1 VVTIDPKKKKAF
13 EEHLGD
19 AVHGEIGLITG
30 GEIFRVIGLQNKTVI
45 EANIFDLK
53 EAWQKPLRF

>member
-1 VVTIDPKKKKAF
+1 LKSTISRKKNF
-13 EEHLGD
+13 EKLLGD
-19 AVHGEIGLITG
+19 VVYGEIGVVTE
-30 GEIFRVIGLQNKTVI
+30 GEIFRVIGLQNKTIV